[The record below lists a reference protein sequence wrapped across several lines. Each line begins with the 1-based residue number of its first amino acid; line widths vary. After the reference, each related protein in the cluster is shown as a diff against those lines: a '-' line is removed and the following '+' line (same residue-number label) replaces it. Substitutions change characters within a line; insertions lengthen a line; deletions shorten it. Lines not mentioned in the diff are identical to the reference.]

1 MVTPPPTG
9 PIHLLASVAGTLA
22 PLPFAPPDAPS
33 PVEDGGTAASPPNS
47 NSIRRDEPA
56 PARAPVLDGAAGDS
70 ARPVTPTDAVDVA
83 APFREP
89 RVTLSR
95 ARSLARSSREPPED
109 PVRNLK
115 LKPKFQ
121 IKIWS
126 RRLHLCLPLEVA
138 T

>member
-89 RVTLSR
+89 PHRATKKRKRNQQSR
-95 ARSLARSSREPPED
+95 LGNSVKDQRCE
-109 PVRNLK
+109 
-115 LKPKFQ
+115 
-121 IKIWS
+121 
-126 RRLHLCLPLEVA
+126 RLF
-138 T
+138 